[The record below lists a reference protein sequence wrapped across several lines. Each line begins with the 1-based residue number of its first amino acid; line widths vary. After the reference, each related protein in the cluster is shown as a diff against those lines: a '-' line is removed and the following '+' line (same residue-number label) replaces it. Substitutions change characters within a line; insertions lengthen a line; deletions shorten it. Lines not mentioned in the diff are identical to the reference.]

1 MAMRILVTN
10 DDGIHAP
17 QLQKLACQAQKYGEV
32 TVVAPKVEQ
41 SGKSQ
46 GIELHNPFEVKQVE
60 FAPGITAW
68 SVDSTPADCIRY
80 AVFGLKQTF
89 DLVISGINRGF
100 NMGTDVM
107 YSGTVGAVFESVS
120 LGMKAVALSTS
131 PEYYQHAP
139 NHLDQVFDFIFQN
152 NLLDLC
158 HAYNVNITSPGEQ
171 ILITHQGG
179 HYYSDDFVP
188 VGGDLYKAKGKCVY
202 QDSNDNSLD
211 TDAVMHGFISVTPLT
226 INRTNMNVYRQLKQL
241 NT

>member
-10 DDGIHAP
+10 DDGIRAP
-17 QLQKLACQAQKYGEV
+17 QLVNLACWAQKYGEV

-46 GIELHNPFEVKQVE
+46 GIQLHDPFEVVPVDI
-60 FAPGITAW
+60 APGISAW

-80 AVFGLKQTF
+80 ALFGLKQTF

-131 PEYYQHAP
+131 PEYYESAP
-139 NHLDQVFDFIFQN
+139 AHLDQVFDFIFQN
-152 NLLDLC
+152 KLLDLC
-158 HAYNVNITSPGEQ
+158 NAYNVNITAPGEE
-171 ILITHQGG
+171 IRITHQGG
-179 HYYSDDFVP
+179 HFYSDDFVP
-188 VGGDLYKAKGKCVY
+188 VGNNLYKAKGKCVY
-202 QDSNDNSLD
+202 QDSHDDTLD
-211 TDAVMHGFISVTPLT
+211 TDAVMHGYISVTPLT
-226 INRTNMNVYRQLKQL
+226 INRTNMDVYRQLK
-241 NT
+241 